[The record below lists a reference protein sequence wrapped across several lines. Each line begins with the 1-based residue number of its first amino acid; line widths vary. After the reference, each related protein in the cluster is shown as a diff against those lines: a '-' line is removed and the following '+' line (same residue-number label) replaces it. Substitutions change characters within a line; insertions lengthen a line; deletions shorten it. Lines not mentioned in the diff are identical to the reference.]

1 MSKHDDQLDFS
12 TLCIHG
18 GQSPDPQTGAVMP
31 PISQASTYAQSSPG
45 QPNHGFEY
53 SRTHNPTRNAWQAAI
68 ASLEGGIGAW
78 AFASGLAAA
87 ANAMELI
94 PAGSHV
100 VVMDDLYY
108 GIHRL
113 FRGVR
118 TPGAGL
124 EITSADLSNPR
135 NLEAAIKP
143 ETKMVWVETPTN
155 PMMKL
160 ADLDAIA
167 EIAHSVGAL
176 AVVDNTFASP
186 YCQRPLEHGFDVVLH
201 SATKYLSGHSDM
213 VGGVLTTRSEE
224 IAERLIFLQNAVGA
238 VAGPFDS
245 YLALRGVKTLALRME
260 RHCASAMA
268 IAEWLEKHPK
278 VRRVF
283 YPGLKSHPQHDLATR
298 QMIRGYGGMLSAV
311 IDTDIEGARRFL
323 ENVKLF
329 TLAESLGGVE
339 SLIEHPGLMTHMA
352 LTPEERR
359 TLGVD
364 DALVRISV
372 GIEDVNDL
380 IADLDTALAAV

>member
-1 MSKHDDQLDFS
+1 MDFS

-31 PISQASTYAQSSPG
+31 PISQASTYAQKSPG
-45 QPNHGFEY
+45 KPNHGYEY
-53 SRTHNPTRNAWQAAI
+53 SRTHNPTREAWQRAVAA
-68 ASLEGGIGAW
+68 LEGGIGAW

-94 PAGSHV
+94 PANAHV

-113 FRGVR
+113 FRQVR
-118 TPGAGL
+118 TPGAGI
-124 EITSADLSNPR
+124 EITSADLSDPKA
-135 NLEAAIKP
+135 LERAIKP

-167 EIAHSVGAL
+167 KTAHSVGAL

-186 YCQRPLEHGFDVVLH
+186 WCQRPLDHGFDVVLH

-213 VGGVLTTRSEE
+213 VGGVLVTRSEE
-224 IAERLIFLQNAVGA
+224 IAERLGFLQNSIGA

-260 RHCASAMA
+260 RHCANARI
-268 IAEWLEKHPK
+268 IAEWLEAQPK
-278 VRRVF
+278 VKRVF
-283 YPGLKSHPQHDLATR
+283 YPGLASHPQHELAKR
-298 QMIRGYGGMLSAV
+298 QMTRGFGGMLSV
-311 IDTDIEGARRFL
+311 VLDTDIEGARRFL

-352 LTPEERR
+352 LKPEERR

-372 GIEDVNDL
+372 GIEDANDL
-380 IADLDTALAAV
+380 IADLDAALAAV

>member
-1 MSKHDDQLDFS
+1 MKDNHEFS

-45 QPNHGFEY
+45 KPNQGYEY
-53 SRTHNPTRNAWQAAI
+53 SRTHNPTREAWQRAV
-68 ASLEGGIGAW
+68 ASLEGGVGAW

-87 ANAMELI
+87 ANAMELV
-94 PAGSHV
+94 PAGSHI

-124 EITSADLSNPR
+124 DITSTDLSDSR
-135 NLEAAIKP
+135 NLQEAIKP
-143 ETKMVWVETPTN
+143 DTKMVWVETPTN

-160 ADLDAIA
+160 ADLEAIA
-167 EIAHSVGAL
+167 GIAHSVGAL

-186 YCQRPLEHGFDVVLH
+186 YCQRPLDHGFDVVLH

-213 VGGVLTTRSEE
+213 VGGVLVTRSEE
-224 IAERLIFLQNAVGA
+224 IAERLAFLQNAVGA
-238 VAGPFDS
+238 VAGPFDA
-245 YLALRGVKTLALRME
+245 YLALRGVKTLSLRME
-260 RHCASAMA
+260 RHCANAMRM
-268 IAEWLEKHPK
+268 AEWLERHPK
-278 VRRVF
+278 VKRVN
-283 YPGLKSHPQHDLATR
+283 YPGLESHPQHALAKR
-298 QMIRGYGGMLSAV
+298 QMMRGYGGMLSATL
-311 IDTDIEGARRFL
+311 DTDIEGARRFL
-323 ENVKLF
+323 ENVELF

-352 LTPEERR
+352 LTAGERQS
-359 TLGVD
+359 LGVD

-372 GIEDVNDL
+372 GVEDGDDL
-380 IADLDTALAAV
+380 IADLDGALEKV